1 MKKNTKQSSLIY
13 DSWLIPKK
21 NINDNYRREIFFLY
35 FCTLKAITLVFF
47 DKKDLFFKI
56 TSTNK

>member
-21 NINDNYRREIFFLY
+21 ILMTIIGENFFFCIFAL
-35 FCTLKAITLVFF
+35 
-47 DKKDLFFKI
+47 
-56 TSTNK
+56 

>member
-21 NINDNYRREIFFLY
+21 NINDNYGREIFFLY

-47 DKKDLFFKI
+47 
-56 TSTNK
+56 N